1 MNNHTWELVDF
12 PPRSK
17 ALGHKLIFK
26 RNMKVYGIIDKY
38 KVRLV
43 VKGFKQQ
50 EGIDYFD
57 IYSYISR
64 IIFILS

>member
-1 MNNHTWELVDF
+1 VDF

-17 ALGHKLIFK
+17 PLGHKLIFK

-50 EGIDYFD
+50 ECIDYFD
-57 IYSYISR
+57 IYSHISR
-64 IIFILS
+64 ITFILS